1 MITYGGTLDRLRELG
16 FAPCASER
24 PDAPHSF
31 RLSECVAAVKCVSPR
46 NNWQEP
52 SRNLVALVITAV
64 DKKRILAVLEKHGLA
79 SGPRRTDSAGNLTF
93 PLRYDEYSP
102 MLSTKS
108 ETVAGEAEGA
118 AIVETWD
125 RADARLPHVSAIV
138 RLDGNWT
145 NGDLLSTPRAD
156 LPCIDDAGIAALLR
170 DVNAVLPAAPWVAPV
185 PYTDDNRPPNLR
197 EKNEPR
203 WAKAKSLRDFQG
215 NPNAYAVYKAA
226 LDAGLCEALPER
238 PPDETISET

>member
-1 MITYGGTLDRLRELG
+1 M
-16 FAPCASER
+16 
-24 PDAPHSF
+24 
-31 RLSECVAAVKCVSPR
+31 
-46 NNWQEP
+46 
-52 SRNLVALVITAV
+52 ALVITAV
-64 DKKRILAVLEKHGLA
+64 DKKRILAALEKHGLA

-203 WAKAKSLRDFQG
+203 WAKAKKSSGLPRQPERLRRLQG
-215 NPNAYAVYKAA
+215 RVGCRA
-226 LDAGLCEALPER
+226 LPALPER